1 MPASEREDL
10 GLSKIVA
17 ELRQNM
23 AKIDKECTVKCT
35 SLSGAMKAK
44 AEEDE

>member
-10 GLSKIVA
+10 GLSKKVA
-17 ELRQNM
+17 EIRQNM
-23 AKIDKECTVKCT
+23 AKIDKEFTVKFT
-35 SLSGAMKAK
+35 SLSGAMKAE